1 MMTRTLLL
9 LTLALS
15 FLTGC
20 PPEGEGLAD
29 LTFDPPVDDRGNAVV
44 DLGDVVV
51 GTNPPPSATI
61 IVTNNTDEEI
71 SVGVDCDTLAGT
83 PFNISCPES
92 LTIPPEGSEDASGS
106 ADNSRPIGGALLVG
120 PNDVGSVTASI
131 FFDHDNRVYAFT
143 LLANVTQ

>member
-1 MMTRTLLL
+1 MTRSLLL
-9 LTLALS
+9 LTLAAGL
-15 FLTGC
+15 LAGC
-20 PPEGEGLAD
+20 PTEGEALAD
-29 LTFDPPVDDRGNAVV
+29 LTFDPAVDDRGNATV

-71 SVGVDCDTLAGT
+71 SVGVDCDDLAGT

-92 LTIPPEGSEDASGS
+92 LTIPAAGSEDSTGA